1 MTFICKKSILSI
13 FLIFWLQQTYSL
25 VRKVPLRAFINTSEL
40 DNTTAAI
47 IQEMLR
53 LAEFWFNM
61 EEKNTIDVALGVRY
75 LPAMHSTT
83 LLWHLA
89 DFVCDE
95 LKIGFM
101 IMLAGSSPVSF
112 GLYSSLA
119 KRVKIPL
126 IDWETSDL
134 SSDSSSAFTASVRP
148 PADELLVD
156 YIKIK
161 QWHEII
167 YLHDGA
173 NAERSLTS
181 IYKYLEKNNPIYN
194 LQINSYRIPEDEEYF
209 REFLNNFHMQNF
221 NFLDSRSL
229 NVVVD
234 ISNSY
239 RIRAFL
245 QSLKESILVKKQ
257 YNYVFANFELDENDL
272 DAFHYTLINITAFL
286 MCDRYNQRLNKERKM
301 FVHHYGNR
309 SVMDDVSIPMSALFA
324 HDALLVASNAID
336 IVLKKYGRDLFANA
350 FSQNQLYNAG
360 QPGIQCRRDLQHA
373 TSHLMPFE
381 FGDKIIEAIREV
393 KLNETDGTLTG
404 QIQFTKSLSRTNF
417 SAKVVEI
424 NPSGRS
430 LYSVRNMYD
439 WRQGVGFMMNAESKP
454 NLLRE
459 EAITRLHHRPNRLHI
474 VTVLV
479 KPFVMLKRTVPG
491 EPAHVGNDRFE
502 GYCIDLIKLLAMNI
516 SGFDSYE
523 IFIAEGNKYGQRQD
537 DGSWDGMIG
546 YLLNEASDVA
556 VAPLTI
562 NQARERVVDF
572 SKPFMTTGISIMIK
586 KPEKQEFNVFSFMQP
601 LGTNIWFLILC
612 SYAGVSL
619 TIFLVSSFSPYET
632 RTEAELPTQLSLYN
646 SLWFTLSS
654 FMQQGTDILP
664 RAPSGRIASS
674 AWWFFTLIIVSSY
687 TANLAAFLTLEK
699 MTPPIES
706 VDDLAAQKRILYG
719 IVKGGSTEEFFKES
733 AVPIYKKMW
742 SFMYDTYTQ
751 QLRAQQHPNT
761 SDTVMAN
768 TYAEGIDKVRR
779 SKGQYA
785 FLLEETANE
794 YENTRKP
801 CDTMKVGANL
811 NSLGYGVATKI
822 GNSLRESIN
831 FAILYLHEKGELK
844 RLENKWWYDRG
855 QCDQGMSMSPEGGN
869 SASLTLSKVA
879 GIFYILC
886 GGMVLSMATAFAEF
900 LYRCK
905 LERYE
910 ATRKNHL
917 QRKALRSGSDHSQK
931 RSRSAEL

>member
-1 MTFICKKSILSI
+1 MSTDM
-13 FLIFWLQQTYSL
+13 QT
-25 VRKVPLRAFINTSEL
+25 A
-40 DNTTAAI
+40 
-47 IQEMLR
+47 
-53 LAEFWFNM
+53 
-61 EEKNTIDVALGVRY
+61 
-75 LPAMHSTT
+75 
-83 LLWHLA
+83 
-89 DFVCDE
+89 
-95 LKIGFM
+95 
-101 IMLAGSSPVSF
+101 
-112 GLYSSLA
+112 
-119 KRVKIPL
+119 
-126 IDWETSDL
+126 
-134 SSDSSSAFTASVRP
+134 
-148 PADELLVD
+148 
-156 YIKIK
+156 
-161 QWHEII
+161 
-167 YLHDGA
+167 
-173 NAERSLTS
+173 
-181 IYKYLEKNNPIYN
+181 
-194 LQINSYRIPEDEEYF
+194 
-209 REFLNNFHMQNF
+209 
-221 NFLDSRSL
+221 
-229 NVVVD
+229 
-234 ISNSY
+234 
-239 RIRAFL
+239 
-245 QSLKESILVKKQ
+245 
-257 YNYVFANFELDENDL
+257 
-272 DAFHYTLINITAFL
+272 
-286 MCDRYNQRLNKERKM
+286 
-301 FVHHYGNR
+301 
-309 SVMDDVSIPMSALFA
+309 
-324 HDALLVASNAID
+324 
-336 IVLKKYGRDLFANA
+336 
-350 FSQNQLYNAG
+350 
-360 QPGIQCRRDLQHA
+360 
-373 TSHLMPFE
+373 
-381 FGDKIIEAIREV
+381 
-393 KLNETDGTLTG
+393 
-404 QIQFTKSLSRTNF
+404 
-417 SAKVVEI
+417 
-424 NPSGRS
+424 
-430 LYSVRNMYD
+430 
-439 WRQGVGFMMNAESKP
+439 
-454 NLLRE
+454 
-459 EAITRLHHRPNRLHI
+459 
-474 VTVLV
+474 
-479 KPFVMLKRTVPG
+479 
-491 EPAHVGNDRFE
+491 
-502 GYCIDLIKLLAMNI
+502 
-516 SGFDSYE
+516 
-523 IFIAEGNKYGQRQD
+523 
-537 DGSWDGMIG
+537 
-546 YLLNEASDVA
+546 DVA

-632 RTEAELPTQLSLYN
+632 RTEAESPTQLSLYN

-751 QLRAQQHPNT
+751 QLRAQQHPNI

-768 TYAEGIDKVRR
+768 TYAEGIEKVRR

-822 GNSLRESIN
+822 GNPLRESIN

-886 GGMVLSMATAFAEF
+886 GGMILSMATAFVEF

-905 LERYE
+905 LERCE
-910 ATRKNHL
+910 TARKNHL
-917 QRKALRSGSDHSQK
+917 RRKTLSSGNDHSQK

>member
-1 MTFICKKSILSI
+1 
-13 FLIFWLQQTYSL
+13 
-25 VRKVPLRAFINTSEL
+25 
-40 DNTTAAI
+40 
-47 IQEMLR
+47 MLR

-61 EEKNTIDVALGVRY
+61 EEKNTVDVALGVRY

-101 IMLAGSSPVSF
+101 IMLAGSSPISF

-119 KRVKIPL
+119 KRVKIPM

-134 SSDSSSAFTASVRP
+134 SSDSASTFTASVRP

-167 YLHDGA
+167 YLHDGG
-173 NAERSLTS
+173 NAERSLTA
-181 IYKYLEKNNPIYN
+181 IYKYMEKNNPFYA

-221 NFLDSRSL
+221 NFVDSRSL

-272 DAFHYTLINITAFL
+272 DAFQYTLINITAFL
-286 MCDRYNQRLNKERKM
+286 ICDRYNQRLNKERKM

-309 SVMDDVSIPMSALFA
+309 FVMDDVPIPMSALFA
-324 HDALLVASNAID
+324 HDALLVASNAIE
-336 IVLKKYGRDLFANA
+336 IVLKRYGRDLFANA

-373 TSHLMPFE
+373 TSYLMPFE

-393 KLNETDGTLTG
+393 KLDETDGTLTG

-439 WRQGVGFMMNAESKP
+439 WRQGKGFIMNAGSKQ
-454 NLLRE
+454 NFLKE
-459 EAITRLHHRPNRLHI
+459 ETITRSHHRHVKLHI

-491 EPAHVGNDRFE
+491 EPTHVGNDRFE
-502 GYCIDLIKLLAMNI
+502 GYCIDLIRLLAMNI
-516 SGFDSYE
+516 SGFSSYE

-546 YLLNEASDVA
+546 YLLNEAC
-556 VAPLTI
+556 L
-562 NQARERVVDF
+562 NLF
-572 SKPFMTTGISIMIK
+572 SLK
-586 KPEKQEFNVFSFMQP
+586 
-601 LGTNIWFLILC
+601 
-612 SYAGVSL
+612 
-619 TIFLVSSFSPYET
+619 
-632 RTEAELPTQLSLYN
+632 EA
-646 SLWFTLSS
+646 
-654 FMQQGTDILP
+654 
-664 RAPSGRIASS
+664 
-674 AWWFFTLIIVSSY
+674 
-687 TANLAAFLTLEK
+687 
-699 MTPPIES
+699 
-706 VDDLAAQKRILYG
+706 
-719 IVKGGSTEEFFKES
+719 FK
-733 AVPIYKKMW
+733 I
-742 SFMYDTYTQ
+742 
-751 QLRAQQHPNT
+751 
-761 SDTVMAN
+761 
-768 TYAEGIDKVRR
+768 
-779 SKGQYA
+779 
-785 FLLEETANE
+785 
-794 YENTRKP
+794 
-801 CDTMKVGANL
+801 
-811 NSLGYGVATKI
+811 
-822 GNSLRESIN
+822 
-831 FAILYLHEKGELK
+831 
-844 RLENKWWYDRG
+844 
-855 QCDQGMSMSPEGGN
+855 
-869 SASLTLSKVA
+869 
-879 GIFYILC
+879 
-886 GGMVLSMATAFAEF
+886 
-900 LYRCK
+900 
-905 LERYE
+905 
-910 ATRKNHL
+910 
-917 QRKALRSGSDHSQK
+917 
-931 RSRSAEL
+931 

>member
-1 MTFICKKSILSI
+1 MHGIRIE
-13 FLIFWLQQTYSL
+13 QTG
-25 VRKVPLRAFINTSEL
+25 AFINTSEL

-546 YLLNEASDVA
+546 YLLNEAFFHPRNVKLKAVLEDSDMQTADVA

>member
-1 MTFICKKSILSI
+1 M
-13 FLIFWLQQTYSL
+13 
-25 VRKVPLRAFINTSEL
+25 V
-40 DNTTAAI
+40 
-47 IQEMLR
+47 
-53 LAEFWFNM
+53 
-61 EEKNTIDVALGVRY
+61 DVALGIRY

-119 KRVKIPL
+119 KRIKIPL

-134 SSDSSSAFTASVRP
+134 SSNSVSTFTASVRP

-173 NAERSLTS
+173 NAERSLTA
-181 IYKYLEKNNPIYN
+181 IYKYMEKSNPFYV
-194 LQINSYRIPEDEEYF
+194 LQIDSYRIPEDEE
-209 REFLNNFHMQNF
+209 
-221 NFLDSRSL
+221 SL

-245 QSLKESILVKKQ
+245 QSLKESILVKSSIIMC
-257 YNYVFANFELDENDL
+257 L
-272 DAFHYTLINITAFL
+272 LIS
-286 MCDRYNQRLNKERKM
+286 KERKM
-301 FVHHYGNR
+301 FAHHYSNR
-309 SVMDDVSIPMSALFA
+309 SIMDDMPIPMSALFA

-360 QPGIQCRRDLQHA
+360 QPGIQCRRDMQHV

-393 KLNETDGTLTG
+393 KLDETDGTLTG

-424 NPSGRS
+424 NSSGRS

-439 WRQGVGFMMNAESKP
+439 WRQGEGFMISVGSKQS
-454 NLLRE
+454 LLKE
-459 EAITRLHHRPNRLHI
+459 ETVTRPHHHPIMLHI

-479 KPFVMLKRTVPG
+479 KPFVMLKRTIPG
-491 EPAHVGNDRFE
+491 EPSHMGNDRFE

-516 SGFDSYE
+516 SGFNSYE

-546 YLLNEASDVA
+546 YLLNETADVA

-719 IVKGGSTEEFFKES
+719 IVKGGSTEEFFKVFKVFDLLRVAYINVEINAKIDHAS
-733 AVPIYKKMW
+733 TTI
-742 SFMYDTYTQ
+742 FMYDTYTQ
-751 QLRAQQHPNT
+751 QLRTQQHPNT

-822 GNSLRESIN
+822 GNPLRESIN

-886 GGMVLSMATAFAEF
+886 GGMILSMATAFVEF
-900 LYRCK
+900 VYRRK
-905 LERYE
+905 LERCG
-910 ATRKNHL
+910 AVRNHL
-917 QRKALRSGSDHSQK
+917 RRKTLPGGNDHLQK